1 MKNIICAFMLA
12 LALCTVSFAK
22 EINSEFIYI
31 RAGKMIDVEAGVIL
45 SDQLITLKDDL
56 IVSVEAWGA
65 KSRTL
70 DGTFYDWS
78 DYTVMPGMIDGHTHL
93 IGDIQS
99 NDVLAPVKVSR
110 ADDIHMGEVNA
121 LKTLMAGFTSVI
133 DVGAYREFTDVELRD
148 AINAGKVQGP
158 RMWVSGAY
166 ITIPGGGGEVVGLG
180 PDGKVSD
187 LVTPDFRAGV
197 AKGPQQVREKV
208 RYLVK
213 GGVDLIKM
221 IATGAVL
228 TVGTEP
234 GEPEF
239 NEAEIRAAVEEAGK
253 YGKYVTAHAHGAEG
267 IKMAVRAG
275 VRSIQHGSIADDEAL
290 QMMKDAGTW
299 LVADIYNGDYIN
311 EVGTRDGWP
320 AETMRKNRETTETQ
334 RVAFR
339 KAVKMGVNIAF
350 GTDAG
355 VYPHGDNGKQM
366 TYMVKHG
373 LSPMQAIQAA
383 TIRGAESMSLQ
394 TEIGSISPRK
404 FADIIAVKGDV
415 LADITLLEHVDIVMK
430 GGKVV
435 K

>member
-1 MKNIICAFMLA
+1 MKNIICTFMLV

-22 EINSEFIYI
+22 ESNGEFTYI
-31 RAGKMIDVEAGVIL
+31 RAGKMIDVEAGVAL
-45 SDQLITLKDDL
+45 SDQLIIIKDDL
-56 IVSVEAWGA
+56 IVSVEPWGDT
-65 KSRTL
+65 SRTFH
-70 DGTFYDWS
+70 GAFHDWS

-93 IGDIQS
+93 IGYIQS

-110 ADDIHMGEVNA
+110 ADDIRMGEVNA

-133 DVGAYREFTDVELRD
+133 DVGAYREFTDIELRD

-158 RMWVSGAY
+158 RMWGAGAY

-180 PDGKVSD
+180 PDGKVPD
-187 LVTPDFRAGV
+187 VVTADFRAGV
-197 AKGPQQVREKV
+197 AKGPKQVREKV

-213 GGVDLIKM
+213 GGADLIKM

-228 TVGTEP
+228 TIGTEP

-239 NEAEIRAAVEEAGK
+239 NEAEIRAAVEEAGR

-339 KAVKMGVNIAF
+339 KAVALGVNIAF

-355 VYPHGDNGKQM
+355 VYPHGDNAKQM
-366 TYMVKHG
+366 AYMVKYG
-373 LSPMQAIQAA
+373 MTPMQAIQAA

-394 TEIGSISPRK
+394 TEIGSISTRK

-415 LADITLLEHVDIVMK
+415 LADITLLEHVDFVMK